1 MAAASGLDKF
11 RFVDTDLS
19 KLDTEGS
26 PPPPNNTGDNN
37 SHHAKNHNLNQENS
51 QPNAAAA
58 AAAAAAASRLLSLQ
72 RDLGTGNPMDF
83 LKQLEASNRNRG
95 GFDRL
100 MSLAGFGFPGLPG
113 LPPLAPLNP
122 DLELKSTSEDRLTPI
137 NENSR
142 GGELHIFVRDV
153 FYYSTKM
160 CYHLVFDGSTIRR
173 LYSSVCYTHL
183 ICEKKYTR
191 IAKRTVGAES
201 VRHP

>member
-19 KLDTEGS
+19 KLDNEQASS
-26 PPPPNNTGDNN
+26 PNSENN
-37 SHHAKNHNLNQENS
+37 SQKSSENS
-51 QPNAAAA
+51 SQNQATAA

-72 RDLGTGNPMDF
+72 RDLGSNPMDF

-122 DLELKSTSEDRLTPI
+122 DLELKNTSEDRLTPPI
-137 NENSR
+137 NDNSR
-142 GGELHIFVRDV
+142 GE
-153 FYYSTKM
+153 
-160 CYHLVFDGSTIRR
+160 
-173 LYSSVCYTHL
+173 SSCTL
-183 ICEKKYTR
+183 GQALNTLFR
-191 IAKRTVGAES
+191 ISDFAKI
-201 VRHP
+201 

>member
-1 MAAASGLDKF
+1 MSLFFVLQALNMAAASGLDKF

-37 SHHAKNHNLNQENS
+37 SHHAKNNLNQENS

-153 FYYSTKM
+153 FIA
-160 CYHLVFDGSTIRR
+160 IRKC
-173 LYSSVCYTHL
+173 V
-183 ICEKKYTR
+183 I
-191 IAKRTVGAES
+191 I
-201 VRHP
+201 